1 MTKYEQ
7 NLIALRYIYKTDI

>member
-1 MTKYEQ
+1 MTKYEE